1 VSTYKTLFTDN
12 VTGSIGYMDPLFAWD
27 GRPTVKSDIY
37 SFGAVPVE
45 LMTRKKVTT
54 LGGEVSSVQ

>member
-1 VSTYKTLFTDN
+1 
-12 VTGSIGYMDPLFAWD
+12 MDPLFAWD